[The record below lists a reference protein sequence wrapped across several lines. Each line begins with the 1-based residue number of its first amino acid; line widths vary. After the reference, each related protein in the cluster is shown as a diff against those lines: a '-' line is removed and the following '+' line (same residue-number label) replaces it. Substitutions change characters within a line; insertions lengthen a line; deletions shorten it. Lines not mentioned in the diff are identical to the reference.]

1 MTPFYISK
9 VIGDTAVLDGEEAH
23 HCLKVMRKKLGE
35 EIIGI
40 DGAGAML
47 VCRLLGVARDQVQL
61 EIVER
66 HVGWGE
72 KSQRIALLVSPLH
85 KPDRFE
91 WLIEKAVE
99 LGATDI
105 YPYFGKHTVKTGF
118 RKDRME
124 RIMAAALKQSMRSQL
139 PTLHEPAPLQK
150 VLAPHTETLSLVGHA
165 ELGKPLASYAIAYDQ
180 VQSVRILIGPEGD
193 FAPEEMDAAMAAGF
207 LPLSLGANR
216 LRSETAAIHLL
227 GIVKHCLGY

>member
-9 VIGDTAVLDGEEAH
+9 VTGETAILDGEEAH

-35 EIIGI
+35 EIVGI
-40 DGAGAML
+40 DGAGSML
-47 VCRLLGVARDQVQL
+47 VCKLIAVVRDQVTL

-66 HVGWGE
+66 HAGWGE
-72 KSQRIALLVSPLH
+72 KSQRVALLVSPLH

-105 YPYFGKHTVKTGF
+105 YPYLGKHTVKTGF

-124 RIMAAALKQSMRSQL
+124 RIMSAALKQSMRSQL
-139 PTLHEPAPLQK
+139 PTLHEPATLQK
-150 VLAPHTETLSLVGHA
+150 VIASSAGDLSVVGHA
-165 ELGKPLASYAIAYDQ
+165 ELGKPLSSYEIAFHQ
-180 VQSVRILIGPEGD
+180 IQSVRILIGPEGD
-193 FAPEEMDAAMAAGF
+193 FAQEELDAAIVAGF
-207 LPLSLGANR
+207 LPLSLGENR

-227 GIVKHCLGY
+227 GIIKHSIDY